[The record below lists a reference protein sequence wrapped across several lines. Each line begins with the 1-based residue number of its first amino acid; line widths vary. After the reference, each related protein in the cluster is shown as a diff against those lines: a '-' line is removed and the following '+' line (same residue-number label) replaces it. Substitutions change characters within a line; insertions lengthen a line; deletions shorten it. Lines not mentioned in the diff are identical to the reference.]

1 MLQLLNT
8 VNVRVS
14 GSVFSKEIPAIVFI
28 DTGSLCFVFF
38 SPLLR
43 VDMGTMKTVP
53 EEPKKCLSELIG
65 ER

>member
-14 GSVFSKEIPAIVFI
+14 GSVFSKEILAIVFI

-38 SPLLR
+38 PLSY
-43 VDMGTMKTVP
+43 G
-53 EEPKKCLSELIG
+53 
-65 ER
+65 